1 MWNMES
7 ARLADKVAIV
17 TGAGSGIGQATA
29 KRFAKEGA
37 RLVLNDL
44 DDGRLATTM
53 SFLRTDGHIAVPGD
67 LSRENI
73 AENLARRAVEMFGRI
88 DILVNNA
95 GIYHIKDITRIDEEE
110 LDRVLAVNVK
120 SMIWCCKHALPSMIE
135 RRQGAIV
142 NLGSVSAFTGQEH
155 EGQSQWLYNMTKA
168 AAVQLSISLGTR
180 YAAEGIRVNALCPGV
195 VRTRLVQEQFHLDDV
210 ENDRMWANSGKK
222 TVPQGRPSE
231 PEELAAA
238 ILFLVSDDASVVTG
252 TALVADGGFL
262 AR

>member
-1 MWNMES
+1 MTDG
-7 ARLADKVAIV
+7 RLAGKVAIV
-17 TGAGSGIGQATA
+17 TGAGSGIGRATA
-29 KRFAKEGA
+29 ERFAVEGA

-44 DDGRLATTM
+44 DEGHLTATLSALKTK
-53 SFLRTDGHIAVPGD
+53 GHLVVPGD
-67 LSRENI
+67 LAREKT
-73 AENLARRAVEMFGRI
+73 AEALVDRARGAFGQI

-95 GIYHIKDITRIDEEE
+95 GVYHIKDITRTSEDE
-110 LDRVLAVNVK
+110 LDRVLAINVK
-120 SMIWCCKHALPSMIE
+120 SMIWCCKHVLPSMVE

-168 AAVQLSISLGTR
+168 AAVQLSISLGSR

-195 VRTRLVQEQFHLDDV
+195 VRTRLVQEQFGLSDA
-210 ENDRMWANSGKK
+210 ENEEMWNASGRK

-231 PEELAAA
+231 PAELAAA

-252 TALVADGGFL
+252 TALIADGGFL
-262 AR
+262 SR

>member
-1 MWNMES
+1 MDNG
-7 ARLADKVAIV
+7 RLANKVAIV
-17 TGAGSGIGQATA
+17 TGAGSGIGRATA
-29 KRFAKEGA
+29 ELFAIEGA
-37 RLVLNDL
+37 RLVMNDV
-44 DDGRLATTM
+44 DEGRLAETLSALQTQ
-53 SFLRTDGHIAVPGD
+53 DHDVVPGD
-67 LSRENI
+67 LSLEKT
-73 AENLARRAVEMFGRI
+73 AKALAQRALERFGKI

-95 GIYHIKDITRIDEEE
+95 GIYHIKDITATDEKE

-155 EGQSQWLYNMTKA
+155 DGQSQWLYNMTKA

-195 VRTRLVQEQFHLDDV
+195 VRTRLVQKQFGLSDS
-210 ENDRMWANSGKK
+210 ENDEMWANSGRM

-231 PEELAAA
+231 PSELAAA
-238 ILFLVSDDASVVTG
+238 ILFLVCDEASVVTG

>member
-1 MWNMES
+1 MGNG
-7 ARLADKVAIV
+7 RLADKVAIV

-29 KRFAKEGA
+29 ERFAREGA

-44 DDGRLATTM
+44 DEGRLAATM
-53 SFLRTDGHIAVPGD
+53 SALQTQGHVAAPGD
-67 LSRENI
+67 LSTEET
-73 AENLARRAVEMFGRI
+73 AEILARRAVDSFGKI

-95 GIYHIKDITRIDEEE
+95 GVYHIKDITSTDEDE
-110 LDRVLAVNVK
+110 LDRVLAINVK
-120 SMIWCCKHALPSMIE
+120 SMIWSCKHVLPSMIE

-180 YAAEGIRVNALCPGV
+180 YAAEGIRVNAICPGV
-195 VRTRLVQEQFHLDDV
+195 VRTRLVQEQFKLDDA
-210 ENDRMWANSGKK
+210 ENEAMWTASGKK

-231 PEELAAA
+231 PAELAAA